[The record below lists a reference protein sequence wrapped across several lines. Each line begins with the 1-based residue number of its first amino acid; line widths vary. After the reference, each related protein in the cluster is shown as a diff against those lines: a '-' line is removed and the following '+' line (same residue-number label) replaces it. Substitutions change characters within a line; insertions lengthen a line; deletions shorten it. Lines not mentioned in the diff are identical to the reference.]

1 VIVVD
6 ASAIVDYLLE
16 FEPQASWAAEHMM
29 DEPSLHAPHAV
40 DVEVLATLR
49 RGVLGSHFPA
59 ARARLALDDF
69 HALPIK
75 RYPQKPF
82 LERAWELRANLTVPD
97 ALYVAISEALE
108 APLVTTD
115 RRLAGAQGH
124 RAEIVV
130 FPR

>member
-1 VIVVD
+1 VIVLD
-6 ASAIVDYLLE
+6 ASAILDYLLE
-16 FEPQASWAAEHMM
+16 FEPQASWTAEQMTE
-29 DEPSLHAPHAV
+29 EPSLHAPHAV

-49 RGVLGSHFPA
+49 RGVLASEFSA

-69 HALPIK
+69 QVLPIR

-97 ALYVAISEALE
+97 ALYVALSEALE

-115 RRLAGAQGH
+115 RRLA
-124 RAEIVV
+124 RARGPRTEIIA
-130 FPR
+130 FPG

>member
-16 FEPQASWAAEHMM
+16 FEPQASWSAEQIAAA
-29 DEPSLHAPHAV
+29 PSLHAPYAV

-49 RGVLGSHFPA
+49 RGTLGSALSA
-59 ARARLALDDF
+59 ARARLALEDF
-69 HALPIK
+69 HALPIT

-82 LERAWELRANLTVPD
+82 LGRAWELRSNLTVPD
-97 ALYVAISEALE
+97 ALYVSLAEVLE

-115 RRLAGAQGH
+115 QRLGRAIGH
-124 RAEIVV
+124 RADIVV
-130 FPR
+130 FAE